1 MAVTGTQSIQRCR
14 ICGSDRLQRFLSL
27 GSQPHC
33 NRFLRRD
40 ELGSEPSYPL
50 DVYFCH
56 ECALVQLGHTVPREV
71 MFLDHPYVSGTTQSL
86 TEHFSRLAT
95 KIAARHQLTPSDL
108 VVDVGSNDGTWL
120 KQFRRLGVRTLGVE
134 PATKIARLAIQEGIQ
149 TVVDFFGNQVAA
161 AIRKDK
167 APAKVITAAGV
178 FFHVDDLH
186 DFVSGVRT
194 LLREDGVFVVQAM
207 YLLDIVERCAFDSI
221 YHEHLCYY
229 SLRPLQVLFDAFD
242 MEIFEAER
250 VDIHGGS
257 FVIYVGTKGARP
269 VSSAVS
275 ELLQLEER
283 RSLYSLGVFAEFAGR
298 VAQVKTRL
306 GELLRQ
312 LRGRGKRIAAYGAS
326 ARGNTL
332 LNSCRIGPD
341 ILEYAAE
348 KNPLKVGLYTPGM
361 HIPVVADE
369 HWHSDP
375 PDYFLVLAWNFL
387 DEFLAKERG
396 YRERGG
402 KFIVP
407 VPEPRVI

>member
-1 MAVTGTQSIQRCR
+1 MTVANSQSIHRCR
-14 ICGSDRLQRFLSL
+14 ICGGERLQQFLTL
-27 GSQPHC
+27 GAQPHC
-33 NRFLRRD
+33 NRFLRQD
-40 ELGSEPSYPL
+40 ELGSEPFYPL

-56 ECALVQLGHTVPREV
+56 DCALVQLGHTVPREV
-71 MFLDHPYVSGTTQSL
+71 MFLDHPYLSGTTRAL

-95 KIAARHQLTPSDL
+95 RIVEQNRLSPQDL
-108 VVDVGSNDGTWL
+108 VIDVGSNDGTWL
-120 KQFRRLGVRTLGVE
+120 NQFRRLGVGTLGVE
-134 PATKIARLAIQEGIQ
+134 PAAKIAQLATREGIE
-149 TVVDFFGNQVAA
+149 TVVDFFGSQVAA
-161 AIRKDK
+161 TIRKDK
-167 APAKVITAAGV
+167 GPATVITAAGV

-194 LLREDGVFVVQAM
+194 LLREDGVFIVQAM

-229 SLRPLQVLFDAFD
+229 SLRPLRVLFDSFD
-242 MEIFEAER
+242 MEIFNAER
-250 VDIHGGS
+250 IDIHGGS
-257 FVIYVGTKGARP
+257 FVVYVGAKGAHP
-269 VSSAVS
+269 VTSVVS
-275 ELLQLEER
+275 ELLQLEEQH
-283 RSLYSLGVFAEFAGR
+283 SLYSLRVFEEFADR
-298 VAQVKTRL
+298 VTHIKARL
-306 GELLRQ
+306 GELLAQ
-312 LRGRGKRIAAYGAS
+312 LKTEGKRISAYGAS

-341 ILEYAAE
+341 VLEYAAE

-369 HWHSDP
+369 HWHRDP

-387 DEFLAKERG
+387 DEFLAKERA
-396 YRERGG
+396 YREQGG